1 MIYSTLINESLSS
14 TEGNAEAFLKLGE
27 IKVYDNNLKSII
39 TVQTKDFIKV
49 VTDAMFIISNK
60 YNFFY
65 DYLKYSKVFYIP
77 NYPSQITNT
86 MAVDGNCNLWMNV
99 NFIYNNCKM
108 DKNKVF
114 GILFHEL
121 MHNLLNHQSREEKIY
136 PSKFRTPQHHMKCN
150 ICQDFEVNS
159 SMVADDI
166 VSKDFWSKMGGL
178 YNPDYTGQRWE
189 DILRT
194 HGEDEYNKWLVM
206 SGTVFSDKTKK
217 ALKEIEKA
225 LKVIQDPDSTDAE
238 KERAGEILKSKMDEI
253 YGKVDRKTID
263 HADLAGLIRELDRL
277 NDSMLGDIDD
287 ISSSI
292 QNVCDDLQ
300 KHPKDMTDDETAMT
314 IKDIKNLRD
323 NLLNASEKI
332 AETFKKD
339 SDDVKKDV
347 KKAIKSLAIALNVL
361 HDGGVSVKEER
372 KIIRQ
377 AKDDLESIILNPV
390 DKKKKIE
397 KREEIIKKHK
407 DKLKKEKEEK
417 EKSSKSKK
425 SKEEIA
431 REKIEELKRRNPIK
445 KFVDTFKNLQELKKI
460 DRISES
466 TYIVYGNIISIL
478 DKLIEM
484 NIKDIT
490 KTNINGVLD
499 IIPEMRINS
508 INDLNKLVK
517 NKILK
522 LSKLDIK
529 SFVNDVYDALE
540 KFFNIL
546 IDEDEPS
553 SVKFGAMS
561 FAVEELRKLGK
572 KLKSQKKI
580 HPSKEW
586 KDAYKDTRSK
596 LIKIYKESGKDALKS
611 ELAKMGLK

>member
-1 MIYSTLINESLSS
+1 
-14 TEGNAEAFLKLGE
+14 
-27 IKVYDNNLKSII
+27 
-39 TVQTKDFIKV
+39 
-49 VTDAMFIISNK
+49 
-60 YNFFY
+60 
-65 DYLKYSKVFYIP
+65 
-77 NYPSQITNT
+77 

-121 MHNLLNHQSREEKIY
+121 MHNLLNHQSREEKVY

-166 VSKDFWSKMGGL
+166 VPKDFWSKMGGL

-189 DILRT
+189 DILWK
-194 HGEDEYNKWLVM
+194 HGDDEYNKWLVM

-217 ALKEIEKA
+217 ALEEIEKA
-225 LKVIQDPDSTDAE
+225 LKVIRDPDSTDAE
-238 KERAGEILKSKMDEI
+238 KERAGEILKKKMDEI
-253 YGKVDRKTID
+253 YGKVDRKIID
-263 HADLAGLIRELDRL
+263 RADLEGLRRELDRL

-287 ISSSI
+287 ISSSL
-292 QNVCDDLQ
+292 QNVCDDLR
-300 KHPKDMTDDETAMT
+300 KHPKDMTDDETTTT
-314 IKDIKNLRD
+314 ITDIKNLRD
-323 NLLNASEKI
+323 DLLNASEKI
-332 AETFKKD
+332 AETFRKG
-339 SDDVKKDV
+339 SDEVKKDV
-347 KKAIKSLAIALNVL
+347 KKAIKSLAIALNIL
-361 HDGGVSVKEER
+361 HDSKVSDKKER
-372 KIIRQ
+372 KVIRQ
-377 AKDDLESIILNPV
+377 AKDDLESIILNSV
-390 DKKKKIE
+390 DKKKKLE

-407 DKLKKEKEEK
+407 EKLKKEKE

-466 TYIVYGNIISIL
+466 TYIVYGNMISIL
-478 DKLIEM
+478 DKLTEM

-490 KTNINGVLD
+490 KITISGVFD
-499 IIPEMRINS
+499 IIPDMKTNS

-522 LSKLDIK
+522 LSKSDIK

-540 KFFNIL
+540 KFFNVL
-546 IDEDEPS
+546 IDEDETS

-596 LIKIYKESGKDALKS
+596 LIKIYKEGGKDALKS
-611 ELAKMGLK
+611 ELEKMGF